1 MAPELLFQ
9 RDEYVIVVLL
19 FGLLMLA
26 AEAGYRGGKIIAAR
40 QRVAGKPDELGT
52 LQGAMIGLLALLLA
66 FSLQMAVSRF
76 EARRELMV
84 KEANAIG
91 TAGLR
96 SRMLPDPDNKVATHL
111 FQSYLAFRLAAFDKP
126 WFSPDAQVARK
137 MAIDLQSALWQL
149 AMQVGKRNPNVVP
162 SGMFITAIG
171 DLIDTAGERDAAQIN
186 HVPESVLVLLFLV
199 ATLTM
204 GLVGYGYGFA
214 GQRDLRAIT
223 ITITVIALV
232 IFLII
237 DLDRPERG
245 LIAVGNQNLL
255 ELRDNPGWLEPPD
268 ASSAS
273 PAAIS
278 SGR

>member
-111 FQSYLAFRLAAFDKP
+111 FQSYL
-126 WFSPDAQVARK
+126 
-137 MAIDLQSALWQL
+137 
-149 AMQVGKRNPNVVP
+149 
-162 SGMFITAIG
+162 
-171 DLIDTAGERDAAQIN
+171 
-186 HVPESVLVLLFLV
+186 
-199 ATLTM
+199 
-204 GLVGYGYGFA
+204 
-214 GQRDLRAIT
+214 
-223 ITITVIALV
+223 
-232 IFLII
+232 
-237 DLDRPERG
+237 
-245 LIAVGNQNLL
+245 
-255 ELRDNPGWLEPPD
+255 
-268 ASSAS
+268 
-273 PAAIS
+273 
-278 SGR
+278 